1 MRGIEGGC
9 KLLCKYVNIVVSQL
23 LHSPWG
29 PFADGVVK
37 MRIPF
42 YLAPDTCWRE
52 GVLARKSTKLVN
64 KTVKFELQIVQSKV
78 WRRKL
83 SSGIFNQKVC

>member
-29 PFADGVVK
+29 RCADGVVK

-42 YLAPDTCWRE
+42 LSRTEHMSSVGGHKTHETCQQ
-52 GVLARKSTKLVN
+52 N
-64 KTVKFELQIVQSKV
+64 
-78 WRRKL
+78 
-83 SSGIFNQKVC
+83 C

>member
-29 PFADGVVK
+29 RCADGVVK
-37 MRIPF
+37 MRPAPF
-42 YLAPDTCWRE
+42 LSRSE
-52 GVLARKSTKLVN
+52 HMSSVLDIKLTKLVN
-64 KTVKFELQIVQSKV
+64 KTVKFDSQITALRNFSIKKV
-78 WRRKL
+78 
-83 SSGIFNQKVC
+83 